1 VPIAIQILM
10 PPLVG
15 LVGKANVGKSTFF
28 AAATLKPVE
37 IANFPFTTIK
47 ANRGVGYLRTSCVC
61 REFNVKDQPNNSACI
76 DGIRLV
82 PIDLIDTP
90 GLIRGAHE
98 GKGLG
103 NQFLDEVRRADA
115 LIVVCDAAGSTDE
128 GGQSC
133 TPGTHDPLDD
143 VKLFEEEF
151 DAWINAIVSK
161 DWERP
166 ARTAEMKHEEIWKH
180 IDEKLSGLGITRN
193 HIQIACENAKLN
205 PFKAAQWTRENIS
218 KFSTELRKAS
228 KPLIVAANKADKDP
242 ASQNIE
248 RIRTAGYKV
257 VPTSAEAELAL
268 RRAAETGLI
277 KYTPGDKDFT
287 IIQNEKLN
295 PNQLKALE
303 SIREKVFKKYGG
315 TGMQDAINEAFY
327 GLLNMIVVF
336 PVEDAE
342 RLTDGKDR
350 ILPDC
355 FLIPNGT
362 TAREF
367 AAIVHTDLA
376 KSFLFA
382 VDARTKRRL
391 GEAQVL
397 KDKDVIQIVAAKTR

>member
-1 VPIAIQILM
+1 M

-47 ANRGVGYLRTSCVC
+47 ANRGVGYLRTPCVC
-61 REFNVKDQPNNSACI
+61 HEFKVKDEPNNSACI
-76 DGIRLV
+76 DGVRLV

-133 TPGTHDPLDD
+133 APGTHDPIDD
-143 VKLFEEEF
+143 IKLFEEEF
-151 DAWINAIVSK
+151 DAWLYSILVK
-161 DWERP
+161 DWERL
-166 ARTAEMKHEEIWKH
+166 ARTAEMKHEEIGKH
-180 IDEKLSGLGITRN
+180 IDEKVSGLGITRGN
-193 HIQIACENAKLN
+193 IQNACERAKIN
-205 PFKAAQWTRENIS
+205 PFKAAQWTKTELHS
-218 KFSTELRKAS
+218 FCTELRKAS
-228 KPLIVAANKADKDP
+228 KPLIIAANKADKEP
-242 ASQNIE
+242 AIQNIE
-248 RIRTAGYKV
+248 KIKAAGYMV
-257 VPTSAEAELAL
+257 IPTCAEAELAL
-268 RRAAETGLI
+268 RRAAESGLV

-287 IIQNEKLN
+287 ILQPEKLN
-295 PNQLKALE
+295 LNQLKALE
-303 SIREKVFKKYGG
+303 SVRERVFKKWGG
-315 TGMQDAINEAFY
+315 TGLQNAINEAFY
-327 GLLNMIVVF
+327 GLLDMITVF

-342 RLTDGKDR
+342 KLTDSKGR
-350 ILPDC
+350 VLPDC
-355 FLIPNGT
+355 FLVPKGT
-362 TAREF
+362 TARQF
-367 AAIVHTDLA
+367 ASVVHTDLA

-397 KDKDVIQIVAAKTR
+397 KDKDVIQIVAAKSR

>member
-1 VPIAIQILM
+1 M

-47 ANRGVGYLRTSCVC
+47 ANRGVGYLRTPCVHT
-61 REFNVKDQPNNSACI
+61 EFNVQDQPNNSACV
-76 DGIRLV
+76 DGTRLV
-82 PIDLIDTP
+82 PMDLIDTP

-133 TPGTHDPLDD
+133 APGEHDPIEDI
-143 VKLFEEEF
+143 KLFEEEF
-151 DAWINAIVSK
+151 DAWLYGIMAK

-180 IDEKLSGLGITRN
+180 VDEKVSGLGIIRN
-193 HIQIACENAKLN
+193 HMQVACEKAKLN
-205 PFKAAQWTRENIS
+205 PFKAAQWTKPELRV
-218 KFSTELRKAS
+218 FCTELRKAS

-242 ASQNIE
+242 AKVNVE
-248 RIRTAGYKV
+248 RIRAAGYRV
-257 VPTSAEAELAL
+257 VPTCAEAELAL
-268 RRAAETGLI
+268 RRASEAGLI

-287 IIQNEKLN
+287 ILHPEKLN
-295 PNQLKALE
+295 PNQIKGLE
-303 SIREKVFKKYGG
+303 SIREKVFKTWGG
-315 TGMQDAINEAFY
+315 TGLQEAINQAFF
-327 GLLNMIVVF
+327 GLLDMIVVY

-342 RLTDGKDR
+342 KLTDGKGR
-350 ILPDC
+350 VLPDC
-355 FLIPNGT
+355 FLVPRGT
-362 TAREF
+362 TAKGF
-367 AAIVHTDLA
+367 AGYVHTDLA

-397 KDKDVIQIVAAKTR
+397 KDRDVIQIVAAKKG

>member
-1 VPIAIQILM
+1 M

-47 ANRGVGYLRTSCVC
+47 ANRGVGYLRTPCVC
-61 REFNVKDQPNNSACI
+61 HEFKVKDMPNNSACI
-76 DGIRLV
+76 DGVRLV

-128 GGQSC
+128 GGHSC
-133 TPGTHDPLDD
+133 APGSHDPIDD
-143 VKLFEEEF
+143 IKLFEEEF
-151 DAWINAIVSK
+151 DAWLYSILIK
-161 DWERP
+161 DWERL

-180 IDEKLSGLGITRN
+180 IDEKVNGLGITRGN
-193 HIQIACENAKLN
+193 IQNACERAKIS
-205 PFKAAQWTRENIS
+205 PFKAAQWTKTELHS
-218 KFSTELRKAS
+218 FCTELRKAS
-228 KPLIVAANKADKDP
+228 KPLIIAANKADKEP
-242 ASQNIE
+242 ALQNIE
-248 RIRTAGYKV
+248 KIKAAGYMV
-257 VPTSAEAELAL
+257 IPTCAEAELAL
-268 RRAAETGLI
+268 RRAAESGLV

-287 IIQNEKLN
+287 ILQPEKLN

-303 SIREKVFKKYGG
+303 SVRERVFKKWGG
-315 TGMQDAINEAFY
+315 TGLQNAINEAFY
-327 GLLNMIVVF
+327 GLLDMITVF

-342 RLTDGKDR
+342 KLTDSKGR
-350 ILPDC
+350 VLPDC
-355 FLIPNGT
+355 FLVPKGT
-362 TAREF
+362 TARQF
-367 AAIVHTDLA
+367 ASVVHTDLS

-397 KDKDVIQIVAAKTR
+397 KDKDVIQIVAAKSR

>member
-1 VPIAIQILM
+1 M

-47 ANRGVGYLRTSCVC
+47 ANRGVGYLRTPCVC
-61 REFNVKDQPNNSACI
+61 RELNVKDQPNNSACI

-82 PIDLIDTP
+82 PVDLIDTP

-115 LIVVCDAAGSTDE
+115 LIVVCDAAGCTDE
-128 GGQSC
+128 AGQSC
-133 TPGTHDPLDD
+133 APGEHDPIDD
-143 VKLFEEEF
+143 IKLFEEEF
-151 DAWINAIVSK
+151 DAWLYGIVVK
-161 DWERP
+161 DWERL
-166 ARTAEMKHEEIWKH
+166 ARTSEMKREEIWKH
-180 IDEKLSGLGITRN
+180 LDEKINGLGITRG
-193 HIQIACENAKLN
+193 HIQNACERAKLN
-205 PFKAAQWTRENIS
+205 PFKAAQWTKAELHV
-218 KFSTELRKAS
+218 FCTELRKAS
-228 KPLIVAANKADKDP
+228 KPLIVAANKADKEP

-248 RIRTAGYKV
+248 RIRAAGYRV
-257 VPTSAEAELAL
+257 VPTCAEAELAL
-268 RRAAETGLI
+268 RRAAEAGLI

-287 IIQNEKLN
+287 ILLPEKLN
-295 PNQLKALE
+295 PSQIKALE
-303 SIREKVFKKYGG
+303 SIREKVLKKWGG
-315 TGMQDAINEAFY
+315 TGLQDAINEAFY
-327 GLLNMIVVF
+327 SLLDMIVVF

-342 RLTDGKDR
+342 KLTDGKGR
-350 ILPDC
+350 VLPDC
-355 FLIPNGT
+355 FLVPKGT
-362 TAREF
+362 TARQF
-367 AAIVHTDLA
+367 AGVIHTDLA

-397 KDKDVIQIVAAKTR
+397 KDKDVIQIVSAKTR

>member
-1 VPIAIQILM
+1 M

-47 ANRGVGYLRTSCVC
+47 ANRGVGYLRTPCVC
-61 REFNVKDQPNNSACI
+61 HEFKVKDEPNNSACI
-76 DGIRLV
+76 DGVRLV

-133 TPGTHDPLDD
+133 TPGTHDPIDD
-143 VKLFEEEF
+143 IKLFEEEF
-151 DAWINAIVSK
+151 DAWLYSILIK
-161 DWERP
+161 DWERL
-166 ARTAEMKHEEIWKH
+166 ARTAEMKHEEIGKH
-180 IDEKLSGLGITRN
+180 IDEKVSGLGITRGN
-193 HIQIACENAKLN
+193 IQNACERAKIN
-205 PFKAAQWTRENIS
+205 PFKAAQWTKTELHS
-218 KFSTELRKAS
+218 FCTELRKAS
-228 KPLIVAANKADKDP
+228 KPLIIAANKADKEP
-242 ASQNIE
+242 ALQNIE
-248 RIRTAGYKV
+248 KIKAAGYMV
-257 VPTSAEAELAL
+257 IPTCAEAELAL
-268 RRAAETGLI
+268 RRAAESGLV

-287 IIQNEKLN
+287 ILQPEKLN
-295 PNQLKALE
+295 LNQLKALE
-303 SIREKVFKKYGG
+303 SVRERVFKKWGG
-315 TGMQDAINEAFY
+315 TGLQNAINEAFY
-327 GLLNMIVVF
+327 GLLDMITVF

-342 RLTDGKDR
+342 KLTDSKGR
-350 ILPDC
+350 VLPDC
-355 FLIPNGT
+355 FLVPKGT
-362 TAREF
+362 TARQF
-367 AAIVHTDLA
+367 ASVVHTDLA

-397 KDKDVIQIVAAKTR
+397 KDKDVIQIVAAKSR

>member
-1 VPIAIQILM
+1 M

-47 ANRGVGYLRTSCVC
+47 ANRGVGYLRTPCVC
-61 REFNVKDQPNNSACI
+61 HEFKVKDMPNNSACI
-76 DGIRLV
+76 DGVRLV

-128 GGQSC
+128 GGHSC
-133 TPGTHDPLDD
+133 APGSHDPIDD
-143 VKLFEEEF
+143 IKLFEEEF
-151 DAWINAIVSK
+151 DAWLYSILIK
-161 DWERP
+161 DWERL

-180 IDEKLSGLGITRN
+180 IDEKVNGLGITRGN
-193 HIQIACENAKLN
+193 IQNACERAKIN
-205 PFKAAQWTRENIS
+205 PFKAAQWTKTELHS
-218 KFSTELRKAS
+218 FCTELRKAS
-228 KPLIVAANKADKDP
+228 KPLIIAANKADKDP
-242 ASQNIE
+242 APQNIE
-248 RIRTAGYKV
+248 KIKAAGYMV
-257 VPTSAEAELAL
+257 IPTCAEAELAL
-268 RRAAETGLI
+268 RRAAESGLV

-287 IIQNEKLN
+287 ILQPEKLN
-295 PNQLKALE
+295 LNQLKALE
-303 SIREKVFKKYGG
+303 SVRERVFKKWGG
-315 TGMQDAINEAFY
+315 TGLQNAINEAFY
-327 GLLNMIVVF
+327 GLLDMITVF

-342 RLTDGKDR
+342 KLTDSKGR
-350 ILPDC
+350 VLPDC
-355 FLIPNGT
+355 FLVPKGT
-362 TAREF
+362 TARQF
-367 AAIVHTDLA
+367 ASVVHTDLS

-397 KDKDVIQIVAAKTR
+397 KDKDVIQIVAAKSR

>member
-1 VPIAIQILM
+1 M

-47 ANRGVGYLRTSCVC
+47 ANRGVGYLRTPCVC
-61 REFNVKDQPNNSACI
+61 HEFKVKDMPNNSACI
-76 DGIRLV
+76 DGVRLV

-133 TPGTHDPLDD
+133 APGTHDPIDD
-143 VKLFEEEF
+143 IKLFEEEF
-151 DAWINAIVSK
+151 DAWLYSILVK
-161 DWERP
+161 DWERL

-180 IDEKLSGLGITRN
+180 IDEKVSGLGITRGN
-193 HIQIACENAKLN
+193 IQSACERAKIN
-205 PFKAAQWTRENIS
+205 PFKAAQWTKTELRS
-218 KFSTELRKAS
+218 FCTELRKAS
-228 KPLIVAANKADKDP
+228 KPLIIAANKADKDP
-242 ASQNIE
+242 APQNIE
-248 RIRTAGYKV
+248 KIKAAGYMV
-257 VPTSAEAELAL
+257 VPTCAEAELAL
-268 RRAAETGLI
+268 RRAAESGLV

-287 IIQNEKLN
+287 ILQPEKLN
-295 PNQLKALE
+295 LNQLKALE
-303 SIREKVFKKYGG
+303 SVRERVFKKWGG
-315 TGMQDAINEAFY
+315 TGLQNAINEAFY
-327 GLLNMIVVF
+327 GLLDMITVF

-342 RLTDGKDR
+342 KLTDSKGR
-350 ILPDC
+350 VLPDC
-355 FLIPNGT
+355 FLVPKGT
-362 TAREF
+362 TARQF
-367 AAIVHTDLA
+367 ASVVHTDLA

-397 KDKDVIQIVAAKTR
+397 KDKDVIQIVAAKSR

>member
-1 VPIAIQILM
+1 M

-47 ANRGVGYLRTSCVC
+47 ANRGVGYLRTPCVC
-61 REFNVKDQPNNSACI
+61 HEFKVKDEPNNSACI
-76 DGIRLV
+76 DGVRLV

-128 GGQSC
+128 SGQSC
-133 TPGTHDPLDD
+133 APGTHDPIDD
-143 VKLFEEEF
+143 IKLFEEEF
-151 DAWINAIVSK
+151 DAWLYSIVVK
-161 DWERP
+161 DWERL

-180 IDEKLSGLGITRN
+180 MDEKVSGLGITRGN
-193 HIQIACENAKLN
+193 IQKACEKAKLN
-205 PFKAAQWTRENIS
+205 PFKAAQWTKTELHS
-218 KFSTELRKAS
+218 FCTELRKAS
-228 KPLIVAANKADKDP
+228 KPLIIAANKADKDP
-242 ASQNIE
+242 ALQNIE
-248 RIRTAGYKV
+248 KIKAAGYMV
-257 VPTSAEAELAL
+257 IPTCAEAELAL
-268 RRAAETGLI
+268 RRAAESGLV

-287 IIQNEKLN
+287 ILQPEKLN
-295 PNQLKALE
+295 LNQLKALE
-303 SIREKVFKKYGG
+303 SVRERVFKKWGG
-315 TGMQDAINEAFY
+315 TGLQSAINEAFY
-327 GLLNMIVVF
+327 GLLDMIAVF

-342 RLTDGKDR
+342 KLTDSKGR
-350 ILPDC
+350 VLPDC
-355 FLIPNGT
+355 FLVPKGT
-362 TAREF
+362 TARQF
-367 AAIVHTDLA
+367 ASVVHTDLA

-397 KDKDVIQIVAAKTR
+397 KDKDVIQIVAAKSR

>member
-1 VPIAIQILM
+1 M

-47 ANRGVGYLRTSCVC
+47 ANRGVGYLRTPCVHG
-61 REFNVKDQPNNSACI
+61 EFNVQDQPNNSACV
-76 DGIRLV
+76 DGTRLV
-82 PIDLIDTP
+82 PTDLIDTP
-90 GLIRGAHE
+90 GLIRGAAE

-115 LIVVCDAAGSTDE
+115 LIVVCDAAGCTDE

-133 TPGTHDPLDD
+133 PPGTHDPLDD
-143 VKLFEEEF
+143 IHLLEEEF

-193 HIQIACENAKLN
+193 HIQIACEKAKLN
-205 PFKAAQWTRENIS
+205 PFKGAQWTREDRAR
-218 KFSTELRKAS
+218 FSTELRKAS
-228 KPLIVAANKADKDP
+228 KPLIVAANKADKEP
-242 ASQNIE
+242 AKANIE
-248 RIRTAGYKV
+248 RIRAAGYKV
-257 VPTSAEAELAL
+257 VPTCAEAELAL
-268 RRAAETGLI
+268 RRAAEAGLI

-287 IIQNEKLN
+287 ILHPEKLN
-295 PNQLKALE
+295 PGQIKGLE
-303 SIREKVFKKYGG
+303 GIREKVFKVWGG
-315 TGMQDAINEAFY
+315 TGLQEAINEAFF
-327 GLLNMIVVF
+327 GLLDMIVVY

-342 RLTDGKDR
+342 KLTDGKGR
-350 ILPDC
+350 VLPDC
-355 FLIPNGT
+355 FLVPRGT
-362 TAREF
+362 TARGF
-367 AAIVHTDLA
+367 AGYVHTDLA

-397 KDKDVIQIVAAKTR
+397 KDRDVIQIVAAKKG

>member
-1 VPIAIQILM
+1 M

-47 ANRGVGYLRTSCVC
+47 ANRGVGYLRTPCVC
-61 REFNVKDQPNNSACI
+61 KEFHVQDQPNNSACI

-115 LIVVCDAAGSTDE
+115 LIVVCDAAGCTDE
-128 GGQSC
+128 AGQSC
-133 TPGTHDPLDD
+133 APGAHDPIDD
-143 VKLFEEEF
+143 IKLFEEEF
-151 DAWINAIVSK
+151 DAWLYGIVVK
-161 DWERP
+161 DWERL

-180 IDEKLSGLGITRN
+180 LDEKINGLGITRN
-193 HIQIACENAKLN
+193 HIQSACERAKLN
-205 PFKAAQWTRENIS
+205 PFKAAQWTKAELRG
-218 KFSTELRKAS
+218 FCTELRKAS
-228 KPLIVAANKADKDP
+228 KPLIVTANKADKDP
-242 ASQNIE
+242 ASENIE
-248 RIRTAGYKV
+248 KIRAAGYRV
-257 VPTSAEAELAL
+257 VPTCAEAELAL
-268 RRAAETGLI
+268 RRAAEAGLV

-287 IIQNEKLN
+287 ILQPEKLN
-295 PNQLKALE
+295 PNQIKALE
-303 SIREKVFKKYGG
+303 SIRERVFKKWGG
-315 TGMQDAINEAFY
+315 TGLQDAINEAFY
-327 GLLNMIVVF
+327 SLLDMIVVF

-342 RLTDGKDR
+342 KLTDGKGR

-355 FLIPNGT
+355 FLVPKGT
-362 TAREF
+362 TARQF
-367 AAIVHTDLA
+367 AGVIHTDLA

-397 KDKDVIQIVAAKTR
+397 KDKDVIQIVSAKKG

>member
-1 VPIAIQILM
+1 M

-47 ANRGVGYLRTSCVC
+47 ANRGVGYLRTPCVC
-61 REFNVKDQPNNSACI
+61 REFGVKDQPNNSACV

-82 PIDLIDTP
+82 PVDLIDTP

-103 NQFLDEVRRADA
+103 NQFLDEVRRANA
-115 LIVVCDAAGSTDE
+115 LIVVCDAAGCTDE
-128 GGQSC
+128 GGVSC
-133 TPGTHDPLDD
+133 APGTHDPIDD
-143 VKLFEEEF
+143 IKLFEEEF
-151 DAWINAIVSK
+151 DAWLYGIMSK

-166 ARTAEMKHEEIWKH
+166 ARTAEMKREEIWKH
-180 IDEKLSGLGITRN
+180 VDEKVSGLGITRG
-193 HIQIACENAKLN
+193 HMQTACERAKLN
-205 PFKAAQWTRENIS
+205 PFKAAQWTKAELRV
-218 KFSTELRKAS
+218 FCTELRKAS
-228 KPLIVAANKADKDP
+228 KPLIVAANKADKGP

-248 RIRTAGYKV
+248 RIRAAGYRV
-257 VPTSAEAELAL
+257 VPTCAEAELAL
-268 RRAAETGLI
+268 RRAAEAGLI

-287 IIQNEKLN
+287 ILQPERLN
-295 PNQLKALE
+295 PNQIKALE
-303 SIREKVFKKYGG
+303 SIREKVLKKWGG
-315 TGMQDAINEAFY
+315 TGLQDVINEAFY
-327 GLLNMIVVF
+327 SLLDMIVVF

-342 RLTDGKDR
+342 KLTDGKGR
-350 ILPDC
+350 VLPDC
-355 FLIPNGT
+355 FLVPKGT
-362 TAREF
+362 TARQF
-367 AAIVHTDLA
+367 AGVIHTDLA

-397 KDKDVIQIVAAKTR
+397 KDKDVIQIVSAKKG

>member
-1 VPIAIQILM
+1 M

-47 ANRGVGYLRTSCVC
+47 ANRGVGYLRTPCVC
-61 REFNVKDQPNNSACI
+61 HEFKVKDEPNNSACI
-76 DGIRLV
+76 DGVRLV

-133 TPGTHDPLDD
+133 APGTHDPIDD
-143 VKLFEEEF
+143 IKLFEEEF
-151 DAWINAIVSK
+151 DAWLYSIVIK
-161 DWERP
+161 DWERL

-180 IDEKLSGLGITRN
+180 MDEKVSGLGITRGN
-193 HIQIACENAKLN
+193 IQKACEKAKLN
-205 PFKAAQWTRENIS
+205 PFKAAQWTKTELHG
-218 KFSTELRKAS
+218 FCTELRKAS
-228 KPLIVAANKADKDP
+228 KPLIIAANKADKEP
-242 ASQNIE
+242 ALQNIE
-248 RIRTAGYKV
+248 KIKAAGYMV
-257 VPTSAEAELAL
+257 IPTCAEAELAL
-268 RRAAETGLI
+268 RRAAESGLV

-287 IIQNEKLN
+287 IIQPEKLN
-295 PNQLKALE
+295 LNQLKALE
-303 SIREKVFKKYGG
+303 SVRERVFKKWGG
-315 TGMQDAINEAFY
+315 TGLQSAINEAFY
-327 GLLNMIVVF
+327 GLLNMITVF

-342 RLTDGKDR
+342 KLTDSKGR
-350 ILPDC
+350 VLPDC
-355 FLIPNGT
+355 FLVPKGT
-362 TAREF
+362 TARQF
-367 AAIVHTDLA
+367 ASVVHTDLA

-397 KDKDVIQIVAAKTR
+397 KDKDVIQIVAAKSR

>member
-1 VPIAIQILM
+1 M

-47 ANRGVGYLRTSCVC
+47 ANRGVGYLRTPCVC
-61 REFNVKDQPNNSACI
+61 REFHVKDEPNNSACI

-115 LIVVCDAAGSTDE
+115 LIVVCDAAGCTDE
-128 GGQSC
+128 AGQSC
-133 TPGTHDPLDD
+133 APGAHDPIDD
-143 VKLFEEEF
+143 IKLFEEEF
-151 DAWINAIVSK
+151 DAWLYGIVVK
-161 DWERP
+161 DWERL

-180 IDEKLSGLGITRN
+180 LDEKINGLGITRS
-193 HIQIACENAKLN
+193 HIQNACERTKLN
-205 PFKAAQWTRENIS
+205 PFKAAQWTKVELHG
-218 KFSTELRKAS
+218 FCTELRKAS

-242 ASQNIE
+242 APLNVE
-248 RIRTAGYKV
+248 RIKAAGYRV
-257 VPTSAEAELAL
+257 VPTCAEAELAL
-268 RRAAETGLI
+268 RRAAEAGLV
-277 KYTPGDKDFT
+277 KYTPGDKDF
-287 IIQNEKLN
+287 IVLQPEKLS
-295 PNQLKALE
+295 PNQVKGLE
-303 SIREKVFKKYGG
+303 SIREKVFKKWGG
-315 TGMQDAINEAFY
+315 TGLQDAINEAFY
-327 GLLNMIVVF
+327 SLLDMIAVF

-342 RLTDGKDR
+342 KLTDGKGR

-355 FLIPNGT
+355 FLVPKGT
-362 TAREF
+362 TARQF
-367 AAIVHTDLA
+367 AGIIHTDLA
-376 KSFLFA
+376 KNFLFA

-397 KDKDVIQIVAAKTR
+397 KDKDVIQIVSAKAR